1 MKRGLKLLTLIL
13 VLLCHTTIK
22 AQTTPITKESRK
34 IKAFSKLDVAVTGGT
49 TGIGID
55 FATPLN
61 NSFRIRGGFTFM
73 PHFEYDMDF
82 PISVGEEDVRQYD
95 QNGNPIETKF
105 EKLAGMLENLTGM
118 KVNDT
123 FNMTGEPNFY
133 NFKLLLD
140 VYPLKNKHWH
150 ITAGVY
156 AGSSKIG
163 KAVNTIEDA
172 PTLIAVN
179 MYNQMYDKAANDMP
193 VLDWG
198 DYCIYMPKLVEY
210 GRMGAYVGKK
220 NDGTVYKLEPNE
232 ENMVKVDMKV
242 NNIKPY
248 IGFGYGNSMMDN
260 NKKYNVSMECGV
272 LFWGG
277 VPNVITHDGTDITR
291 GFKKVWGKQG
301 EYVDIVEKFKVFP
314 VINVRIA
321 RRLF

>member
-1 MKRGLKLLTLIL
+1 MKRGTAIFTMIFMLFCMTNIE
-13 VLLCHTTIK
+13 
-22 AQTTPITKESRK
+22 AQTLNSQQSMKTAP
-34 IKAFSKLDVAVTGGT
+34 FSKLDIALTGGT

-61 NSFRIRGGFTFM
+61 NSFRLRGGFTFM

-82 PISVGEEDVRQYD
+82 PISVGDEDKRKFD
-95 QNGNPIETKF
+95 ANGNPLETKF
-105 EKLAGMLENLTGM
+105 EKLAGMLESITGM

-140 VYPLKNKHWH
+140 IYPLKDKHWH

-156 AGSSKIG
+156 AGSSNIG
-163 KAVNTIEDA
+163 KAVNTIDDA
-172 PTLIAVN
+172 PTLLAVN
-179 MYNQMYDKAANDMP
+179 MYNQMYDKAVNDLP

-220 NDGTVYKLEPNE
+220 NDGSIYKLEPNKD
-232 ENMVKVDMKV
+232 NMVKADMKV
-242 NNIKPY
+242 DNIKPY

-260 NKKYNVSMECGV
+260 DRKYNVSMECGV

-277 VPNVITHDGTDITR
+277 VPNVVMHDGTDITR
-291 GFKKVWGKQG
+291 GFRKVWGKQG
-301 EYVDIVEKFKVFP
+301 DYVDIVKEFKVFP
-314 VINVRIA
+314 VLNIRVS